1 MMNVFFVS
9 LGCDKNLV
17 DSEVMLGIL
26 SDNGFTIIDDETKAD
41 VIIVNTCAFIS
52 DATEEGIQTII
63 EMGNQKMEGLCKAL
77 IVTGCMAKRYQ
88 DQIFEELPEID
99 AILGP
104 KDYEAIADV
113 LVKVKNGEKAIS
125 LLSESNVN
133 EDKPQKRILSTA
145 GYYAFLKI
153 AEGCDNSCTYCTI
166 PAIRGKYKSR
176 RLEVLVEEAALLAK
190 QGVKEL
196 ILVAQD
202 TGYYGKDIY
211 GEYRL
216 AELLNKLSEIDGIEW
231 IRILYCY
238 PERINDALV
247 SEMKNNEKICK
258 YIDMPIQHA
267 DDNILK
273 HMGRKCLLG
282 DLRKAINALRG
293 SIPEIVIRTTVIV
306 GFPGETEQQFENL
319 ITFMDEIKFDKL
331 GAFEYSPEE
340 GTAAVN
346 LSGHVEDGIKQQ
358 RKNLVMEKQRNIS
371 YDLNQAK
378 VGKAYKVITDGYL
391 PDRDVYV
398 GRSYMDSFEIDGMVF
413 FTSDKEL
420 LAGDFVNVKIT
431 AAADYDLIGELL
443 E

>member
-1 MMNVFFVS
+1 MNVFFVS

-17 DSEVMLGIL
+17 DSEVMLAIL

-63 EMGNQKMEGLCKAL
+63 EMGAQKTEGACKAL
-77 IVTGCMAKRYQ
+77 IVTGCMAKRYKENM
-88 DQIFEELPEID
+88 FEELPEVD

-113 LVKVKNGEKAIS
+113 LVKVKNGEKSIS
-125 LLSESNVN
+125 LISESNVN

-153 AEGCDNSCTYCTI
+153 AEGCDNHCTYCTI
-166 PAIRGKYKSR
+166 PVIRGKYKSR
-176 RLEVLVEEAALLAK
+176 PIETLVEEAISLEA

-211 GEYRL
+211 GKYRL
-216 AELLNKLSEIDGIEW
+216 SDLLRKLSEITGIEW

-238 PERINDALV
+238 PEHINDVLIE
-247 SEMKNNEKICK
+247 EMKNNKKVCK

-267 DDNILK
+267 DNHVLK
-273 HMGRKCLLG
+273 RMGRKCLSD
-282 DLRKAINALRG
+282 DLRRAVNSLREAM
-293 SIPEIVIRTTVIV
+293 PEIVIRTTVIV
-306 GFPGETEQQFENL
+306 GFPGETDQQFRTLAE
-319 ITFMDEIKFDKL
+319 FMNEIKFDKL

-340 GTAAVN
+340 GTPAVDFP
-346 LSGHVEDGIKQQ
+346 GHIDDGVKQN
-358 RKNLVMEKQRNIS
+358 RKKTVMEEQRRIS
-371 YDLNQAK
+371 YDLNQK
-378 VGKAYKVITDGYL
+378 RVGERYKVITDGYL
-391 PDRDVYV
+391 PDKNVYV
-398 GRSYMDSFEIDGMVF
+398 GRGYMDSFEIDGMIF

-420 LAGDFVNVKIT
+420 LAGDFIDVVIT
-431 AAADYDLIGELL
+431 AASEYDLVGDAV
-443 E
+443 

>member
-1 MMNVFFVS
+1 MNIFFIS

-63 EMGNQKMEGLCKAL
+63 EMGAQKEEGNCKAL
-77 IVTGCMAKRYQ
+77 IVTGCMAKRYKE
-88 DQIFEELPEID
+88 QIFHELPEID

-113 LVKVKNGEKAIS
+113 LAKVKNGEKGIS

-133 EDKPQKRILSTA
+133 DDKPQKRILSTA

-153 AEGCDNSCTYCTI
+153 AEGCDNHCTYCTI

-176 RLEVLVEEAALLAK
+176 RIETLVEEATYLAT

-202 TGYYGKDIY
+202 TGCYGIDIY

-216 AELLNKLSEIDGIEW
+216 SELLRRLSEIDGIEW

-238 PERINDALV
+238 PERINDALIQ
-247 SEMKNNEKICK
+247 EMRTNKKVCK

-267 DDNILK
+267 DDFILK
-273 HMGRKCLLG
+273 RMGRKCLSA
-282 DLRKAINALRG
+282 DLRKVVKSLRDAM
-293 SIPEIVIRTTVIV
+293 PEIIIRTTVIV
-306 GFPGETEQQFENL
+306 GFPGETEQQFNDLKEF
-319 ITFMDEIKFDKL
+319 ITEIKFDKL

-340 GTAAVN
+340 GTPAVN
-346 LSGHVEDGIKQQ
+346 FPDHIDDDVKQK
-358 RKNLVMEKQRNIS
+358 RKNAVMEEQRRIS
-371 YDLNQAK
+371 YEFNQTR
-378 VGKAYKVITDGYL
+378 VGKRYKVITDGYL
-391 PDRDVYV
+391 PDKNVYV

-413 FTSDKEL
+413 FTSEKEL
-420 LAGDFVNVKIT
+420 LAGDFVDVVIT
-431 AAADYDLIGELL
+431 AASDYDLVGDEV
-443 E
+443 